1 MAMKFKI
8 DRILT
13 IATLASSLVA
23 IVLVLKKPAPVAH
36 SQAPAAVAE
45 HAQAFDEKMAAFQAA
60 TQQASAN
67 GGNDSSQSDSRY
79 SDGQQS
85 NVQQSGR
92 DARRGWTRRA
102 RRLRCISILTRSVLC

>member
-67 GGNDSSQSDSRY
+67 GGNDSSQSDF
-79 SDGQQS
+79 GILTAS
-85 NVQQSGR
+85 NLTSSNLGR
-92 DARRGWTRRA
+92 GARRVGRGEPE
-102 RRLRCISILTRSVLC
+102 S